1 MLEILI
7 GRSQNGAEGRDK
19 VGLGS
24 IRRPVI
30 GLALGGGAARGF
42 AHIGIVRTLIA
53 HGIVPNVVV
62 GTSIGAVVG
71 GAYAA
76 GHLDTL
82 EEWARSLQ
90 PRNILGYLDIRL
102 NGSGLIGGDK
112 LAAQLEAAIG
122 PTLIEDLP
130 LKFATVATE
139 VRTGHEIWLTHG
151 RMVEAMRASYALPGI
166 FSPVLVGDRWL
177 VDGAMVNPVPV
188 SAARALGAEIVIAAN
203 LSSDVFTHSTT
214 IYSHGAPPVAPEVV
228 AEPPPPPKRGFGKLF
243 SAERTMKREF
253 FGGGGR
259 PGISSVMV
267 DAFNIMQDRITR
279 ARLAGDPPDLLIS
292 PRVGQIGWFDF
303 HRASDLI
310 AFGARAA
317 ERAIDSI
324 QEAIHILAPAGR
336 PGPEADSKPGPVADA
351 EAVNRLA
358 PPRSGGLDV
367 VAQRF
372 LLHLVFAD
380 PPLDDVADRDQADNP
395 FVLDHRQMPEFAQ
408 RHHFHDRGDR
418 IGRPATDDLAR
429 HHRADRLVEHASA
442 AIAEH
447 ADDVALRQDAFDA
460 AFAHHQYGADFPLP
474 QNLDRSRKLCARLDA
489 LDVMSFGIED
499 CTYRHCRLPEADRAL
514 ERARSL
520 FP

>member
-1 MLEILI
+1 MFVVGRVLRSGFVLENLI
-7 GRSQNGAEGRDK
+7 GRGQSASISQDK

-24 IRRPVI
+24 VRRPVI

-42 AHIGIVRTLIA
+42 AHIGIIRTLIA

-71 GAYAA
+71 GSYAA

-112 LAAQLEAAIG
+112 LAAQLEAALG
-122 PTLIEDLP
+122 RTSIEDLP

-151 RMVEAMRASYALPGI
+151 PVVDAMRASYALPGI

-177 VDGAMVNPVPV
+177 VDGALVNPVPV

-203 LSSDVFTHSTT
+203 LSSDVFAHSMT
-214 IYSHGAPPVAPEVV
+214 IYAHGAAATV
-228 AEPPPPPKRGFGKLF
+228 AEAAIEVAAPRRGFGKFF
-243 SAERTMKREF
+243 SPERAMKREF

-259 PGISSVMV
+259 PGISTVMV

-303 HRASDLI
+303 HRADDLI
-310 AFGARAA
+310 AHGARAA

-324 QEAIHILAPAGR
+324 QEAIQILAPASIR
-336 PGPEADSKPGPVADA
+336 TADA
-351 EAVNRLA
+351 
-358 PPRSGGLDV
+358 
-367 VAQRF
+367 
-372 LLHLVFAD
+372 
-380 PPLDDVADRDQADNP
+380 
-395 FVLDHRQMPEFAQ
+395 
-408 RHHFHDRGDR
+408 
-418 IGRPATDDLAR
+418 
-429 HHRADRLVEHASA
+429 
-442 AIAEH
+442 AIEKKA
-447 ADDVALRQDAFDA
+447 
-460 AFAHHQYGADFPLP
+460 
-474 QNLDRSRKLCARLDA
+474 
-489 LDVMSFGIED
+489 
-499 CTYRHCRLPEADRAL
+499 
-514 ERARSL
+514 
-520 FP
+520 

>member
-1 MLEILI
+1 MLDILVRR
-7 GRSQNGAEGRDK
+7 GQNGPDDRDK

-53 HGIVPNVVV
+53 HGIAPNVVV

-76 GHLDTL
+76 GHLDKL
-82 EEWARSLQ
+82 EDWARSLQ

-112 LAAQLEAAIG
+112 LATELEAAIG
-122 PTLIEDLP
+122 KTLIEDLP
-130 LKFATVATE
+130 VKFATVATE

-151 RMVEAMRASYALPGI
+151 RMVHAMRASYALPGI

-177 VDGAMVNPVPV
+177 VDGALVNPVPV

-214 IYSHGAPPVAPEVV
+214 VYSHGAPADALEAVTEA
-228 AEPPPPPKRGFGKLF
+228 APPKRGLGRLF
-243 SAERTMKREF
+243 SPERTVKREF

-303 HRASDLI
+303 HRADDLI

-324 QEAIHILAPAGR
+324 QEAIHLLAPGIV
-336 PGPEADSKPGPVADA
+336 DDKDA
-351 EAVNRLA
+351 
-358 PPRSGGLDV
+358 
-367 VAQRF
+367 
-372 LLHLVFAD
+372 
-380 PPLDDVADRDQADNP
+380 
-395 FVLDHRQMPEFAQ
+395 
-408 RHHFHDRGDR
+408 
-418 IGRPATDDLAR
+418 
-429 HHRADRLVEHASA
+429 
-442 AIAEH
+442 
-447 ADDVALRQDAFDA
+447 
-460 AFAHHQYGADFPLP
+460 
-474 QNLDRSRKLCARLDA
+474 
-489 LDVMSFGIED
+489 
-499 CTYRHCRLPEADRAL
+499 
-514 ERARSL
+514 
-520 FP
+520 

>member
-1 MLEILI
+1 VLLENLI
-7 GRSQNGAEGRDK
+7 GRGQNGDK

-42 AHIGIVRTLIA
+42 AHIGIMRTLIA

-112 LAAQLEAAIG
+112 LAAQLESAIG
-122 PTLIEDLP
+122 QTLIEELP

-151 RMVEAMRASYALPGI
+151 RVVDAMRASYALPGI

-177 VDGAMVNPVPV
+177 VDGALVNPVPV

-203 LSSDVFTHSTT
+203 LSSDIFTHSTT
-214 IYSHGAPPVAPEVV
+214 IYAHGPSTQESEDGAPEAAV
-228 AEPPPPPKRGFGKLF
+228 EPAPPKRGFGKLF
-243 SAERTMKREF
+243 SLERSMKREF
-253 FGGGGR
+253 FGSGGR
-259 PGISSVMV
+259 PGISTVMV

-279 ARLAGDPPDLLIS
+279 ARLAGDPPDMLIS

-303 HRASDLI
+303 HRAGDLI
-310 AFGARAA
+310 AYGARAA

-324 QEAIHILAPAGR
+324 QEAIHILAPGAAR
-336 PGPEADSKPGPVADA
+336 APTA
-351 EAVNRLA
+351 AVL
-358 PPRSGGLDV
+358 
-367 VAQRF
+367 
-372 LLHLVFAD
+372 
-380 PPLDDVADRDQADNP
+380 
-395 FVLDHRQMPEFAQ
+395 EKK
-408 RHHFHDRGDR
+408 
-418 IGRPATDDLAR
+418 
-429 HHRADRLVEHASA
+429 
-442 AIAEH
+442 AIE
-447 ADDVALRQDAFDA
+447 
-460 AFAHHQYGADFPLP
+460 
-474 QNLDRSRKLCARLDA
+474 K
-489 LDVMSFGIED
+489 E
-499 CTYRHCRLPEADRAL
+499 
-514 ERARSL
+514 
-520 FP
+520 

>member
-1 MLEILI
+1 MLDSWM
-7 GRSQNGAEGRDK
+7 GRGQKASDGRDK
-19 VGLGS
+19 VGLGT

-42 AHIGIVRTLIA
+42 AHIGIVRTLAA

-71 GAYAA
+71 GAYAT

-90 PRNILGYLDIRL
+90 PRNIISYLDIRL
-102 NGSGLIGGDK
+102 NGSGLIGGTK
-112 LAAQLEAAIG
+112 LAAELEAAMG
-122 PTLIEDLP
+122 KSLIEDLP
-130 LKFATVATE
+130 LKFASVATE

-151 RMVEAMRASYALPGI
+151 PIVDAMRASYALPGI
-166 FSPVLVGDRWL
+166 FSPVMIGDRWL
-177 VDGAMVNPVPV
+177 VDGALVNPVPV

-214 IYSHGAPPVAPEVV
+214 IYAHGPSASTNAAVLPEP
-228 AEPPPPPKRGFGKLF
+228 EPEPRKRGIGKFF

-303 HRASDLI
+303 HRADELI
-310 AFGARAA
+310 AHGARAA

-324 QEAIHILAPAGR
+324 QEAIHILAPPTR
-336 PGPEADSKPGPVADA
+336 EADKGI
-351 EAVNRLA
+351 EK
-358 PPRSGGLDV
+358 
-367 VAQRF
+367 
-372 LLHLVFAD
+372 
-380 PPLDDVADRDQADNP
+380 
-395 FVLDHRQMPEFAQ
+395 
-408 RHHFHDRGDR
+408 
-418 IGRPATDDLAR
+418 PAT
-429 HHRADRLVEHASA
+429 E
-442 AIAEH
+442 
-447 ADDVALRQDAFDA
+447 
-460 AFAHHQYGADFPLP
+460 
-474 QNLDRSRKLCARLDA
+474 
-489 LDVMSFGIED
+489 
-499 CTYRHCRLPEADRAL
+499 
-514 ERARSL
+514 
-520 FP
+520 

>member
-1 MLEILI
+1 VLDNLI
-7 GRSQNGAEGRDK
+7 GRGPNGRDK

-42 AHIGIVRTLIA
+42 AHIGIVRTLLA

-76 GHLDTL
+76 GQLDAL

-90 PRNILGYLDIRL
+90 PRNIFGYLDIRL

-112 LAAQLEAAIG
+112 LAAQLETAMG
-122 PTLIEDLP
+122 QTLIEDLP
-130 LKFATVATE
+130 VKFATVATE

-151 RMVEAMRASYALPGI
+151 RVVEAMRASYALPGI

-177 VDGAMVNPVPV
+177 VDGALVNPVPV

-203 LSSDVFTHSTT
+203 LSSDVFAHSTT
-214 IYSHGAPPVAPEVV
+214 VYSYGPAAVTTEIV
-228 AEPPPPPKRGFGKLF
+228 AEPEPPKRGLGRLF

-259 PGISSVMV
+259 PGISTVMV

-303 HRASDLI
+303 HRADDLI
-310 AFGARAA
+310 AHGSRAA
-317 ERAIDSI
+317 ERAIESI
-324 QEAIHILAPAGR
+324 QEAIQILAPGAA
-336 PGPEADSKPGPVADA
+336 PTA
-351 EAVNRLA
+351 EDKTTA
-358 PPRSGGLDV
+358 
-367 VAQRF
+367 
-372 LLHLVFAD
+372 
-380 PPLDDVADRDQADNP
+380 
-395 FVLDHRQMPEFAQ
+395 
-408 RHHFHDRGDR
+408 
-418 IGRPATDDLAR
+418 
-429 HHRADRLVEHASA
+429 
-442 AIAEH
+442 
-447 ADDVALRQDAFDA
+447 
-460 AFAHHQYGADFPLP
+460 
-474 QNLDRSRKLCARLDA
+474 
-489 LDVMSFGIED
+489 
-499 CTYRHCRLPEADRAL
+499 
-514 ERARSL
+514 
-520 FP
+520 

>member
-1 MLEILI
+1 VLDSLM
-7 GRSQNGAEGRDK
+7 GRGQNGSNGRDK

-30 GLALGGGAARGF
+30 GLALGGGAARGL
-42 AHIGIVRTLIA
+42 AHIGIVRALVA

-71 GAYAA
+71 GAYAT

-82 EEWARSLQ
+82 EQWARRLQ
-90 PRNILGYLDIRL
+90 PRKILGYLDIRL

-130 LKFATVATE
+130 VKFATVATE

-151 RMVEAMRASYALPGI
+151 RMVDAMRASYALPGI

-177 VDGAMVNPVPV
+177 VDGALVNPVPV
-188 SAARALGAEIVIAAN
+188 SAARAFGAEIVIAAN
-203 LSSDVFTHSTT
+203 LSSDIFAHSTT
-214 IYSHGAPPVAPEVV
+214 IYSHGPSAEVTVTVAPETMI
-228 AEPPPPPKRGFGKLF
+228 EPAAPKRGFGRLF

-253 FGGGGR
+253 FGSGGR

-303 HRASDLI
+303 HRADDLI
-310 AFGARAA
+310 AHGTRAA

-324 QEAIHILAPAGR
+324 QEAIHILAPA
-336 PGPEADSKPGPVADA
+336 PTGP
-351 EAVNRLA
+351 
-358 PPRSGGLDV
+358 
-367 VAQRF
+367 
-372 LLHLVFAD
+372 
-380 PPLDDVADRDQADNP
+380 
-395 FVLDHRQMPEFAQ
+395 
-408 RHHFHDRGDR
+408 
-418 IGRPATDDLAR
+418 T
-429 HHRADRLVEHASA
+429 A
-442 AIAEH
+442 AIEKI
-447 ADDVALRQDAFDA
+447 
-460 AFAHHQYGADFPLP
+460 P
-474 QNLDRSRKLCARLDA
+474 
-489 LDVMSFGIED
+489 
-499 CTYRHCRLPEADRAL
+499 
-514 ERARSL
+514 
-520 FP
+520 